1 MPILRQ
7 RPYDRGVDQAARAA
21 YRAFL
26 EQWPAYAGTEAI
38 DRLRAADYARLNEQS
53 TGQPLSWQL
62 LCQPAVDECVFY
74 HTVNLP
80 GAGTVR
86 VSEASR
92 TSYKARAARRR
103 PSLHLNSP
111 PPRLAVSQ
119 RQ

>member
-1 MPILRQ
+1 MSQSALSAVPIGML
-7 RPYDRGVDQAARAA
+7 AAGKGAA
-21 YRAFL
+21 
-26 EQWPAYAGTEAI
+26 
-38 DRLRAADYARLNEQS
+38 AAHDENARDVIVRILQS

-62 LCQPAVDECVFY
+62 LCQPGVDECVFY